1 MTKKLFYEDVY
12 QTSFT
17 SKVVK
22 KDVDYSGRNYVV
34 LEQSAFY
41 PTGGGQPHDTG
52 TINDKRVFD
61 VEIVEGELRH
71 YLEEPITEIDTIK
84 GEIDRERRFDHM
96 QQHAGQHLLTAVFED
111 QLGYRTLSF
120 HLGKE
125 VSTIDLDT
133 ETLSNEEIQNVEM
146 LTNQLILENL
156 PIQTK
161 WIKNQEELATYTLRK
176 ELAVSENIRLVII
189 PEVDYNGCGGT
200 HPKST
205 GEITAL
211 KILHIE
217 KQKKLVRVHFVS
229 GNRVLKQL
237 KEKHE
242 IIHKLSSQFSAPQE
256 QLNVAADRLLQTT
269 KKLEGKIDEL
279 TTKLIQY
286 EAKELLLKAE
296 TLREHQFIKA
306 VYQNR
311 PIHDLQNLAKELV
324 TSQSNL
330 VVMMISEFQD
340 KLQIV
345 CARTDELDFN
355 LNILLKKVLP
365 SIHGKGGGRPSFVQG
380 GGAMVVSP
388 DKLMNLLVDTFLS
401 SKE

>member
-1 MTKKLFYEDVY
+1 MTKKLFYEDAY

-17 SKVVK
+17 SNVVK
-22 KDVDYSGRNYVV
+22 KDVDYTGRNYVV
-34 LEQSAFY
+34 LEQTAFY

-52 TINDKRVFD
+52 TMNDKRVID

-71 YLEEPITEIDTIK
+71 YLEEPIKEIETIN
-84 GEIDRERRFDHM
+84 GEIDWKRRFDHM

-111 QLGYRTLSF
+111 QLGYKTLSF

-133 ETLSNEEIQNVEM
+133 ETLSNEEIQNAEK

-229 GNRVLKQL
+229 GYRVLKQL

-242 IIHKLSSQFSAPQE
+242 IIHKLSSQLSAPQE

-286 EAKELLLKAE
+286 EAKELILKAE

-345 CARTDELDFN
+345 CARTDELEFN

-388 DKLMNLLVDTFLS
+388 EKLMNLLVDTFLS
-401 SKE
+401 TKE